1 MVSQQAGHRELLLF
15 KNLLQMW
22 SFNSLKSKLTQ
33 FNHNH
38 NTLTPFRSLPDLN
51 FGEVSMSKMV
61 KNTLKILC
69 WLSTKVLSRVRVE
82 TKLEISISME
92 VWWTR
97 LVQDSLINLTLLSNT
112 EESMLFSTKV
122 YITAIAQNASTIM
135 LKRWRANGA
144 SWVVGMMD
152 PWWLNSFLNSPCNS
166 PNQVVTNIGKAIP
179 NKKVQDLLLK
189 WTCQSIKA
197 ILRVMAR
204 T

>member
-15 KNLLQMW
+15 KNLLKMW

-33 FNHNH
+33 FNRNH

-51 FGEVSMSKMV
+51 FGEVSMRKMV
-61 KNTLKILC
+61 KNTLKIWC

-122 YITAIAQNASTIM
+122 YITAIAQNASTTM

-166 PNQVVTNIGKAIP
+166 HNPVVTNIGKAIP
-179 NKKVQDLLLK
+179 NKKV
-189 WTCQSIKA
+189 
-197 ILRVMAR
+197 
-204 T
+204 